1 MDVIDQMLVKPI
13 EKGGNMLTK
22 LTKSHS
28 AKKRDFRE
36 RTAAATCA
44 TMCFSFCDSGATDR
58 YSAYMNLYEKFEG

>member
-1 MDVIDQMLVKPI
+1 
-13 EKGGNMLTK
+13 MLTK
-22 LTKSHS
+22 LTKSNS

-36 RTAAATCA
+36 RTAAATCS